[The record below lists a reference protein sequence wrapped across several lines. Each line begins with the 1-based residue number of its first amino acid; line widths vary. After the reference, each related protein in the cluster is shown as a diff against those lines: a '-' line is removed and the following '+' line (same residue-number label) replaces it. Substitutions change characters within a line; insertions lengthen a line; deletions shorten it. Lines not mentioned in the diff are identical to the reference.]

1 MVLISGNGSN
11 LQAIIDHCTNGSIR
25 AEVVA
30 VISNVGSAFGLT
42 RAQQAGIN
50 AHCLD
55 HRDFANRSAFDGEL
69 VALVDGFHPDLLILA
84 GFMRILSPSFVDRF
98 LGRLLNIH
106 PSLLP
111 CYPGLDTHQRVIAD
125 GAKEHGASVHFV
137 THDLDSGPVIIRGRV
152 SVLKHDSPQT
162 LATRVQEVEHRIYPQ
177 AVEWFAQGRLAL
189 EDGVAMLDGKPLIH

>member
-1 MVLISGNGSN
+1 VVLISGNGSN
-11 LQAIIDHCTNGSIR
+11 LQAIIDHCANGSIP

-42 RAQQAGIN
+42 RAQQAGIA

-55 HRDFANRSAFDGEL
+55 HRDFASRSAFDEALGG
-69 VALVDGFHPDLLILA
+69 LVDGFHADLVVLA

-98 LGRLLNIH
+98 VGRLLNIH

-111 CYPGLDTHQRVIAD
+111 SYPGLDTHQRAIAD

-137 THDLDSGPVIIRGRV
+137 SHDLDAGPVIIQGQV
-152 SVLKHDSPQT
+152 SVLKQDSAQA
-162 LATRVQEVEHRIYPQ
+162 LAARVHEVEHRIYPE
-177 AVEWFAQGRLAL
+177 AVRWFASGRLVLKDGIAL
-189 EDGVAMLDGKPLIH
+189 LDGKPLAH

>member
-1 MVLISGNGSN
+1 MLISGNGSN

-30 VISNVGSAFGLT
+30 VISNVRSAFGLI
-42 RAQQAGIN
+42 RAQQASITT
-50 AHCLD
+50 HCLD
-55 HRDFANRSAFDGEL
+55 HRDFANRSTFDEAL
-69 VALVDGFHPDLLILA
+69 AELVDGFHPDLVVLA
-84 GFMRILSPSFVDRF
+84 GFMRILSPSFVDHF
-98 LGRLLNIH
+98 VGRLLNIH

-111 CYPGLDTHQRVIAD
+111 CYPGLDTHQRAITD

-152 SVLKHDSPQT
+152 SMLKHDSPQT

-177 AVEWFAQGRLAL
+177 AVEWIAQGRLAL